1 MKKLKSIIMVL
12 VMLSMVFVSACS
24 KESQEDEP
32 TKTFVGV
39 AIYQNVSS
47 NKNYSKVQANANY
60 INKIIS
66 TEDDKI
72 LYDEEPESL
81 FYIYNPNGITS
92 KINKDSFLSNTE
104 SLISIENNILNIT
117 MEKILEASD
126 VLIFSIYKNDKGNY
140 SLELISEKKDIT
152 KSSQSFEFDFSHSDF
167 NKIKLTLKS
176 NMTINEK
183 Y

>member
-24 KESQEDEP
+24 KESKEDEP

-39 AIYQNVSS
+39 AIYQNISS

-72 LYDEEPESL
+72 LYDEEPASL
-81 FYIYNPNGITS
+81 FYIYNPSGITS
-92 KINKDSFLSNTE
+92 ELNKNSFISNTE
-104 SLISIENNILNIT
+104 NIINLKDNVLDIT
-117 MEKILEASD
+117 MERILEASD
-126 VLIFSIYKNDKGNY
+126 VLIFSIYKNDKDSY
-140 SLELISEKKDIT
+140 SLELISEEDINQT
-152 KSSQSFEFDFSHSDF
+152 SQSFEFDFSHDKF
-167 NKIKLTLKS
+167 NKIKLTLKT
-176 NMTINEK
+176 NMTTNEK